1 MPGRGPSNGK
11 RSGTLVLIALVVLA
25 IALLSGGAGAESTGW
40 PEACGIASPESATP
54 RAHGAGAVPFPTEG
68 GDLTV
73 FAASSLTDAFEEIG
87 DAIEADNP
95 EVSVT
100 FNFAGSQ
107 TLVTQL
113 AEGATA
119 DVLATADADS
129 MAMAA
134 DARVVIAEPQVFTG
148 NVVVLVVPATN
159 PADITRVA
167 DLSRPGVKL
176 VLAGPSVPAGRYAR
190 EAMCAVAMTA
200 PPGWLE
206 GVKGNVVSEEEDVR
220 DVLAKVQ
227 LGEADAGLVYATD
240 AQSAGEAVIA
250 ISLPDGASPMAH
262 YPIAAATDGDEALA
276 AAFIGYVRSDEGMS
290 ILRAHGFLEP

>member
-1 MPGRGPSNGK
+1 M
-11 RSGTLVLIALVVLA
+11 A
-25 IALLSGGAGAESTGW
+25 
-40 PEACGIASPESATP
+40 ATP
-54 RAHGAGAVPFPTEG
+54 SAADAEAVPFPPVG

-87 DAIEADNP
+87 DAIEADHP

-113 AEGATA
+113 AEGAAA
-119 DVLATADADS
+119 DVLATADAAS

-134 DARVVIAEPQVFTG
+134 DAQVVTGEPQVFAG

-159 PADITRVA
+159 PADITHVT

-176 VLAGPSVPAGRYAR
+176 VLAGPAVPAGRYAR
-190 EAMCAVAMTA
+190 EAMCSVAMTA
-200 PPGWLE
+200 PSEWLE
-206 GVKGNVVSEEEDVR
+206 EVKANIVSEEEDVR

-240 AQSAGEAVIA
+240 AQSAGEAVIT
-250 ISLPDGASPMAH
+250 ISLPDGASPMVH
-262 YPIAAATDGDEALA
+262 YPIAAATEGDGALA
-276 AAFIGYVRSDEGMS
+276 AAFIGYVRSDEGRA
-290 ILRAHGFLEP
+290 ILRAHGFLAP

>member
-1 MPGRGPSNGK
+1 MPRRGSSNAK
-11 RSGTLVLIALVVLA
+11 RSATLVLIALVVLA
-25 IALLSGGAGAESTGW
+25 IAMLRGGAGAESTGW
-40 PEACGIASPESATP
+40 PEACGNAAPMAATP
-54 RAHGAGAVPFPTEG
+54 SAADAEAVPFPPVG

-87 DAIEADNP
+87 DAIEADHP

-113 AEGATA
+113 AEGAAA
-119 DVLATADADS
+119 DVLATADAAS

-134 DARVVIAEPQVFTG
+134 DAQVVTGEPQVFAG

-159 PADITRVA
+159 PADITHVT

-176 VLAGPSVPAGRYAR
+176 VLAGPAVPAGRYAR
-190 EAMCAVAMTA
+190 EAMCAVAMMA
-200 PPGWLE
+200 PSEWLE
-206 GVKGNVVSEEEDVR
+206 GVKANVVSEEEDVR

-240 AQSAGEAVIA
+240 AQSAGEAVIT
-250 ISLPDGASPMAH
+250 ISLPDGASPMVH
-262 YPIAAATDGDEALA
+262 YPIAAATDGDGALA
-276 AAFIGYVRSDEGMS
+276 AAFIGYVRSDEGRA
-290 ILRAHGFLEP
+290 ILRAHGFLAP